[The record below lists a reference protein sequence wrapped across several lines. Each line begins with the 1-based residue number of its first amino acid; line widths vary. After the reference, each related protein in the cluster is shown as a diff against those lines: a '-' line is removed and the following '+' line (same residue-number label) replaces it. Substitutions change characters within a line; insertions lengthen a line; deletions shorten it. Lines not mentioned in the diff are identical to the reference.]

1 MRFSSESRGRSP
13 SPSMGE
19 GLGWGCGPVAEGR
32 RADGLRRPTAPFA
45 LPSERTP
52 PTLPFPHR
60 GGRVLALAAIASL
73 FATCALAAT
82 GTFVKTADGVV
93 VTPAAGPAK
102 RVRLQVMG
110 DRIIHVTATPTASLD
125 TPKSLMVTAAPGG
138 AFTVMAKGGEVV
150 VKAPKASAEVS
161 LATGVVRFRNAAG
174 KLVLSERDRGAFTAE
189 TVEGQGFY
197 RLSQQFNPDT
207 DEGFY
212 GLGQHQNGQVN
223 YNGQD
228 VELSQYNRDIAVP
241 FLVSSRGYG
250 LLWDNNSI
258 SRFGNPVP
266 YALASRDLAIWD
278 ADGKPGG
285 FTARYYLDGA
295 LKLTRT
301 EADINYQHLKEQP
314 NWPAVVADKAGTPAA
329 GSSVVWEGEVAPQVG
344 GVQKFQLYSS
354 GYVKLYVDGQLAI
367 DRWRQNWNPWFHD
380 FETPMAAD
388 SRHKV
393 RLEWTP
399 DSTSYIALLHD
410 NPMPE
415 ADRHSLYLTSEV
427 GKAIDYYFVGG
438 ETIDQSIAG
447 YRRLTGKAVLL
458 PQWAYG
464 FWQSR
469 QRYDTADQILDVVK
483 EYRKRDLPLDNIVLD
498 WRYWR
503 DPEWGSHKFDP
514 ARFPDPKGMIDQL
527 HDLHTHFMIS
537 IWPKFYPTTD
547 NYKELDAK
555 GHMYHR
561 NIEQGALDWVG
572 PGYLNSFYDP
582 YSKEA
587 RDIYWRQVRENLKV
601 DGVDA
606 WWMDASEPDM
616 HSNLD
621 IPERTLRMGPTAL
634 GPAAEYFNSYSLMHT
649 KGVFDGERS
658 LDPDKRSFILTRS
671 GFAGLQRNGAAVW
684 SGDVVARWQD
694 LADQISAGVNI
705 SMSGLPNWTTD
716 IGGFSVE
723 HRYEKPSAA
732 DLDEWRELNLRW
744 FQFGAF
750 SPLFRSHG
758 ELPYREIY
766 NLAPEGSEVYDSLA
780 WYDRLRYRLM
790 PYTYTLAADT
800 WQHDSTIMRG
810 LVMDFPAD
818 LKARDVNDEYL
829 YGRDLLVAPVHA
841 YKARQRQ
848 VYLPAGT
855 GWYDFYSGAAL
866 AGGQTI
872 AAEAPLSRMP
882 LFVRAGSIL
891 PVGPVMDYT
900 GQKPEA
906 SITLYVY
913 VGGNGSFSLY
923 EDDGLS
929 NGYARG
935 AFSRIPVTYDDKTGT
950 LKIGARQGRFP
961 GMLEHRQFHIRW
973 IAAAASKALDF
984 EAAPDRTVDYA
995 GQPVTIR
1002 R

>member
-1 MRFSSESRGRSP
+1 MRSMVEGASR
-13 SPSMGE
+13 
-19 GLGWGCGPVAEGR
+19 CA
-32 RADGLRRPTAPFA
+32 
-45 LPSERTP
+45 
-52 PTLPFPHR
+52 
-60 GGRVLALAAIASL
+60 LALAIFS
-73 FATCALAAT
+73 ATAAHAA
-82 GTFVKTADGVV
+82 GTFEKTPDGVV

-102 RVRLQVMG
+102 HVRIQVMG
-110 DRIIHVTATPTASLD
+110 QGTFHVTAVPTDSFDL
-125 TPKSLMVTAAPGG
+125 PKSLMVLARPEG
-138 AFTVMAKGGEVV
+138 AFTVSETGGEVV
-150 VKAPKASAEVS
+150 IRADKATAEVS
-161 LATGVVRFRNAAG
+161 LATGQVRFRDAAG
-174 KLVLSERDRGAFTAE
+174 KLVLAGKDAGAFTPE
-189 TVEGQGFY
+189 TIEGQGFY
-197 RLSQQFNPDT
+197 KVSQEFNPDT
-207 DEGFY
+207 DEAFY
-212 GLGQHQNGQVN
+212 GLGQHQNGQMN

-228 VELSQYNRDIAVP
+228 VELSQYNRDVAVP

-258 SRFGNPVP
+258 SRFGDPVP
-266 YALASRDLAIWD
+266 YALASRDLKIWD
-278 ADGKPGG
+278 AEGKPGG
-285 FTARYYLDGA
+285 FTARYA
-295 LKLTRT
+295 LNGDVKLTRT
-301 EADINYQHLKEQP
+301 EADINFQHLKDQP
-314 NWPAVVADKAGTPAA
+314 NWPKVVADAA
-329 GSSVVWEGEVAPQVG
+329 GAPAPGATVVWEGEVEPAVG
-344 GVQKFQLYSS
+344 GNQKFQLYSS
-354 GYVKLYVDGQLAI
+354 GYVKLYVDGKLAL

-380 FETPMAAD
+380 FDAPMVAG
-388 SRHKV
+388 SRHRI

-410 NPMPE
+410 NPLPDP
-415 ADRHSLYLTSEV
+415 DRHSLWLTSEV
-427 GKAIDYYFVGG
+427 GKAIDYYFVGSDS
-438 ETIDQSIAG
+438 IDGAIAG
-447 YRRLTGKAVLL
+447 YRRLTGKAVML
-458 PQWAYG
+458 PKWAYG

-469 QRYDTADQILDVVK
+469 QRYEDVAQLLDVVK
-483 EYRKRDLPLDNIVLD
+483 EYRKRDLPLDNIVMD

-514 ARFPDPKGMIDQL
+514 TRFPDPKAMIDQI
-527 HDLHTHFMIS
+527 HDLNAHFMIS

-555 GHMYHR
+555 GHIYHR
-561 NIEQGALDWVG
+561 NVEQGARDWVG

-587 RDIYWRQVRENLKV
+587 RDIYWRQVRDNLKV
-601 DGVDA
+601 LGVDA

-634 GPAAEYFNSYSLMHT
+634 GPGAEYFNSYALMHT
-649 KGVFDGERS
+649 KSVFDGERAES
-658 LDPDKRSFILTRS
+658 PDKRSFILTRS
-671 GFAGLQRNGAAVW
+671 GFGGLQRNGAAVW

-694 LADQISAGVNI
+694 LADQISAGVNF
-705 SMSGLPNWTTD
+705 SMSGIPNWTTD

-723 HRYEKPSAA
+723 HRYEKPNAA

-758 ELPYREIY
+758 EFPYREIY

-800 WQHDSTIMRG
+800 WQADSTIMRG

-829 YGRDLLVAPVHA
+829 YGRELLVAPVHE
-841 YKARQRQ
+841 YKARSRA

-855 GWYDFYSGAAL
+855 AWYDLYSGARHE
-866 AGGQTI
+866 GGQTI
-872 AAEAPLSRMP
+872 DASAPLSRMP
-882 LFVRAGSIL
+882 LFVRAGAIL
-891 PVGPVMDYT
+891 PVGPVMDYV

-906 SITLYVY
+906 PITLYVY
-913 VGGNGSFSLY
+913 AGADGAFSLY

-929 NGYARG
+929 NDYAKG
-935 AFSRIPVTYDDKTGT
+935 AFARIPIAYDDKVGT
-950 LKIGARQGRFP
+950 LTIGARQGRYP
-961 GMLEHRQFHIRW
+961 GMLESRVFNIRW
-973 IAAAASKALDF
+973 ITPGAPKPLDF
-984 EAAPDRTVDYA
+984 DSAPDRSVTYA
-995 GQPVTIR
+995 GQPVTVR